1 MTSRRAAAET
11 ECSRPWGRID
21 AARRL
26 ERALRELGALDAAVY
41 TAVAGTPSPTVD
53 TALARISNA
62 ANYSRLWLGTAA
74 VLSLFGA
81 RGRRAALVG
90 VAAIGATSAAAN
102 LLVKPVLRRRRPARS
117 ETRRTQRVR
126 MPTSG
131 SFPSGHTAS
140 AFAFSSA
147 VGAELPAL
155 AVPLR
160 LLATTVAYSR
170 VHTGVHYPGDVLAG
184 ALLGAGIGSWTR
196 WLADRR
202 ATMHP

>member
-1 MTSRRAAAET
+1 MTSRRAAAAT
-11 ECSRPWGRID
+11 DCSRPWGRTD